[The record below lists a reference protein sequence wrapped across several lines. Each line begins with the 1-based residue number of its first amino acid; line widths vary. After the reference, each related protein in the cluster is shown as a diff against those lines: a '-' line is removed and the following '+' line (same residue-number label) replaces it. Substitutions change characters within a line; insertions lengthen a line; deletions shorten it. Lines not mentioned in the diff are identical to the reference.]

1 MKQLLFFI
9 LNLCSFS
16 NLAFSQCTPNSTN
29 IYTFITNGIK
39 YEIIKEK
46 LNWVNAAA
54 CAVTRGGKLAEINSQ
69 AEQDTL
75 YNRINSAGITA
86 SNTVAP
92 DGGGASYLWLGGNDL
107 SIEGKWIWD
116 GDNTGAFVQFWQ
128 GTASGS
134 PVGGLYNNWGNEPDD
149 YTGQDALGFAFTN
162 WPLGIA
168 GEWNDIKES
177 NLLYYIIEYSG
188 TTSISEMKS
197 NEFLVYPNPVEDF
210 ITLAFNKSSPDLKY
224 NLSNLNGKILLQ
236 GILTN
241 TINTIDI
248 SSLIPG
254 IYFVDVNGSKHK
266 ILKTVK

>member
-1 MKQLLFFI
+1 MKQLLFLI
-9 LNLCSFS
+9 LSLTSFS
-16 NLAFSQCTPNSTN
+16 NFVYSQCTPSSAN
-29 IYTFITNGIK
+29 IYTFTSNGIK

-75 YNRINSAGITA
+75 FNRINSAGITA

-92 DGGGASYLWLGGNDL
+92 DGGGASYLWIGGNDL
-107 SIEGKWIWD
+107 ATEGKWVWD
-116 GDNTGAFVQFWQ
+116 GDNQGSFAQFWQ

-149 YTGQDALGFAFTN
+149 YSGQDALGFAYTN
-162 WPLGIA
+162 WPLGVA
-168 GEWNDIKES
+168 GEWNDIKET
-177 NLLYYIIEYSG
+177 NLLYYVIEYSG
-188 TTSISEMKS
+188 TTSISELKS
-197 NEFLVYPNPVEDF
+197 NEFSVYPNPAEDF
-210 ITLAFNKSSPDLKY
+210 ITIECKQALHHLTYSLTDL
-224 NLSNLNGKILLQ
+224 SGKIILQ

-266 ILKTVK
+266 FIKTEK